1 LRSKPHL
8 CLVNHKRAPDRF
20 GCNRFAMIVLFGVL
34 ASLLLPNP
42 LFASKI
48 PGLTEDVEAGLSYL
62 LNLAQADNH
71 TGDLDIRA
79 IDPVIEFIRSATEM
93 ANFTPRER
101 AEARGTF
108 AAYTLERP
116 LREVLRYAYNSRI
129 PEGVVHAS
137 SIHYSQWMDGLKI
150 PEIWNLLDE
159 LKSPEMVR
167 GVSRETI
174 SPDIHTGA
182 YYAYDLQRT
191 LVLCRNET
199 SRIVIS
205 LSAQIGSSEVGRKGL
220 IVGNHEDWNYLYT
233 EDQGLNKTG
242 LGWVKSK
249 IYQFLSISI
258 FIEEERRPDAVKVG
272 VFQWLGAGWAG
283 FNMVDS
289 HHIRT
294 GLERHALQFKSMLES
309 EHMPD
314 PVTLESVSHAL
325 WQSDEQLLREK
336 AIDVTRHIQDKVH
349 SQGSSRDRQVING
362 LNPRTYVEAM
372 SKDEMVTLLMREFL
386 KFRLGKETPLD
397 AAFWVAIK
405 SDATVHKPPAAGAA
419 THEKT

>member
-1 LRSKPHL
+1 LRSKL
-8 CLVNHKRAPDRF
+8 DVCLVSDNRAPDQFRCMRF
-20 GCNRFAMIVLFGVL
+20 TMLVIFGVMT
-34 ASLLLPNP
+34 LLWLCSP
-42 LFASKI
+42 LLASKI
-48 PGLTEDVEAGLSYL
+48 PELTEDVEAGLSYL
-62 LNLAQADNH
+62 LTLAPAENHPGNL
-71 TGDLDIRA
+71 DLDA
-79 IDPVIEFIRSATEM
+79 VDPVVDFIRSATEM
-93 ANFTPRER
+93 ANYTPRER

-116 LREVLRYAYNSRI
+116 LRDVLRYAYNSRI

-137 SIHYSQWMDGLKI
+137 SIHYSQWMDGVKI
-150 PEIWNLLDE
+150 PEIWNFLDE
-159 LKSPEMVR
+159 LKSPEVVR

-191 LVLCRNET
+191 IVLYQKET

-258 FIEEERRPDAVKVG
+258 FIEEESRPDAVKVG

-314 PVTLESVSHAL
+314 PATLESVSNAL
-325 WQSDEQLLREK
+325 WQSDEHLLREK
-336 AIDVTRHIQDKVH
+336 AIDVTRHIQDKVQI
-349 SQGSSRDRQVING
+349 QGSSRDRQVING
-362 LNPRTYVEAM
+362 LNPRTYIEGM

-386 KFRLGKETPLD
+386 KFRLGKETPLN
-397 AAFWVAIK
+397 AAFWMAIK
-405 SDATVHKPPAAGAA
+405 SDATVHKPPAEHAA
-419 THEKT
+419 NREKT